1 VTDHSTQPIPGPIA
15 QPRRRAPVAACT
27 FVLLALVASGA
38 GVCLEA
44 QSAAAKGPVIIDA
57 DTANEIDDLYA
68 IVRALLAPG
77 LRVLA
82 LSSAQWNHRLSP
94 PDSVMRSQVLNEDLV
109 RLLGRQ
115 DIPLPMGAEMIMG
128 KPWGGTEPSDSP
140 AAQMIIRSARAMPEG
155 QKLTVIS
162 LGAVTNVASAIRLAP
177 DIAPRLAC
185 YVLGARF
192 DSARQVWS
200 KDEFNVRNDL
210 NAFNYLL
217 DAEGL
222 ELHVMPVNILLQFRF
237 QQEETLRR
245 LGGRGTLW
253 DYLAARWLTHSP
265 TAREWIMWD
274 LALVQ
279 AWLRPE
285 LAEQAQ
291 FTTPPENTQR
301 QIWVYTRIDRDAMLA
316 DWWETA
322 ESGR

>member
-1 VTDHSTQPIPGPIA
+1 MDRHRPSCVLRA
-15 QPRRRAPVAACT
+15 RRRLVGCILTCAVA
-27 FVLLALVASGA
+27 LAGAAASLVAQAPPSR
-38 GVCLEA
+38 
-44 QSAAAKGPVIIDA
+44 PVIIDA

-68 IVRALLAPG
+68 IVRALRAPG
-77 LRVLA
+77 LHVLA

-94 PDSVMRSQVLNEDLV
+94 DDSVMRSQVLNEDLV

-115 DIPLPMGAEMIMG
+115 DIPVPLGAEMIMG

-162 LGAVTNVASAIRLAP
+162 LGAVTNLASAIRIAP
-177 DIAPRLAC
+177 DIVPRLAC
-185 YVLGARF
+185 YALGARF
-192 DSARQVWS
+192 DSARQVWN

-222 ELHVMPVNILLQFRF
+222 ELHVMPVNILLDFKFR
-237 QQEETLRR
+237 QDETVQR
-245 LGGRGTLW
+245 LGGRGPLW
-253 DYLAARWLTHSP
+253 DYLAARWLSHAP

-291 FTTPPENTQR
+291 FTTPPENKER
-301 QIWVYTRIDRDAMLA
+301 QIRVYTRIDRESMLR
-316 DWWETA
+316 DWWGTVQSA
-322 ESGR
+322 PAR